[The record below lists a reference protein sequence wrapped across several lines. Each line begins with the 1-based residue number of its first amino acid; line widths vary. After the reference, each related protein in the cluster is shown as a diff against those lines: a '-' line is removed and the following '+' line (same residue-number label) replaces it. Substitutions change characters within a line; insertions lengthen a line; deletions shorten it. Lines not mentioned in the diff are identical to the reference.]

1 MQARWCIS
9 LIWSMFR
16 QLFNNISVANII
28 HNNMCDLSIKSYP
41 SITNL
46 NPTTYQ
52 FLNTNNNQCLYRRW
66 IQCYLICKPF
76 LKTYLN
82 CCDSSVSH
90 KNLLFRIRVDIIL
103 SFSKAMNSLKGFSW
117 TNELICIFHEV
128 SA

>member
-16 QLFNNISVANII
+16 QLLNNISVANII
-28 HNNMCDLSIKSYP
+28 HNNMCDLSKKSYP

-46 NPTTYQ
+46 NPTTCQ
-52 FLNTNNNQCLYRRW
+52 FLNIHNNQCLYRRW
-66 IQCYLICKPF
+66 IQCCLICKPF
-76 LKTYLN
+76 LKMYSN
-82 CCDSSVSH
+82 CYVSH
-90 KNLLFRIRVDIIL
+90 KNFLFRIRADIIL
-103 SFSKAMNSLKGFSW
+103 SFSKAMPSLEGFSW